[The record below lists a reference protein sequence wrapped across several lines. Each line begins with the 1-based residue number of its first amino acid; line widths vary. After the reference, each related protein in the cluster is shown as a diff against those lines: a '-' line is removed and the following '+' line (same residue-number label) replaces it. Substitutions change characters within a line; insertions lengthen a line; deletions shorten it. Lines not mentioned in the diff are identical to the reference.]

1 MMEFLSHAIEKLF
14 PPILAIYLP
23 VSQ

>member
-1 MMEFLSHAIEKLF
+1 MEFLSHAIEKLF